1 MSSPLAPA
9 SPTPSKE
16 RLSNTGMPKLWIVFL
31 ICFLYNFA
39 ACQENTWSLQKCI
52 DKALANNIEL
62 KIRQLEVKRIE
73 KSRNSVW
80 NQLLPTVSFNGSQS
94 YNFGSTIDPSTN
106 GRVSSNIQFDNF
118 YINANMNLID
128 FTSFANAQKN
138 KIDIEKAK
146 ADKEVI
152 ENEYKLQILD
162 SYYQALFSQELLKI
176 QKEQFKNAQFNLNR
190 ISQEVEIGKKPK
202 SDLYDIQL
210 SFAQEEK
217 RILETQQLYNFQ
229 KLQLFQ
235 LMNVNDV
242 VILIVIL
249 ISNPAGISVETSIKI
264 NSPKIKF
271 AALNYESSLKDL
283 RLQRAQN
290 LPTLST
296 FYNIS
301 SFYYKPLNQPNTLV
315 QSFSNQIGDNKNQ
328 QVGIQLSIPIFNGF
342 RNSKKNV
349 AAKIT
354 SEKNKLIINQE
365 QQKIDNHIALE
376 NQNQLNYLQL
386 QNKFIETLLYAK
398 ASFTTNQAKFL
409 AGKIDSVILSSIKNQ
424 LLSSEYD
431 VLKNNLQLQYTNLK
445 INLIAKNNFSL

>member
-1 MSSPLAPA
+1 MSRSPLAP
-9 SPTPSKE
+9 SLPNPSKGVAFK
-16 RLSNTGMPKLWIVFL
+16 TAIIL
-31 ICFLYNFA
+31 IFMAIYGSSFA
-39 ACQENTWSLQKCI
+39 QENLWTFQQCV
-52 DKALANNIEL
+52 DVALENNIEL

-80 NQLLPTVSFNGSQS
+80 NQLLPTINFNGSQS

-128 FTSFANAQKN
+128 FTAFANAQKN
-138 KIDIEKAK
+138 KIDIQKAK
-146 ADKEVI
+146 ANKEII

-217 RILETQQLYNFQ
+217 QILETQQLYNFQ

-235 LMNVNDV
+235 LINVTDV
-242 VILIVIL
+242 VTSEVIL
-249 ISNPAGISVETSIKI
+249 ISNPSEISVETSIKI
-264 NSPKIKF
+264 DGPKIKF
-271 AALNYESSLKDL
+271 AILNYESSLKDL
-283 RLQRAQN
+283 HLQQAEN
-290 LPTLST
+290 LPTLSV

-301 SFYYKPLNQPNTLV
+301 SFYFRPLNQPNDFV
-315 QSFSNQIGDNKNQ
+315 QGFSNQIGDNKNQ
-328 QVGIQLSIPIFNGF
+328 QVGIQLTVPVFNGF
-342 RNSKKNV
+342 RNSKKNI
-349 AAKIT
+349 AAKIA
-354 SEKNKLIINQE
+354 SEKNKLIISQE

-409 AGKIDSVILSSIKNQ
+409 AGKIDSIVLSSIKKQ
-424 LLSSEYD
+424 LLASEYD

-445 INLIAKNNFSL
+445 LTLIKKNIYNL